1 MKDIIKVLMLDDH
14 PLILEGYKNIIL
26 EMDNEGRQIVFEIS
40 DSIESAFNKIGTSV
54 NSSNFFD
61 IIFLDINLPEY
72 PEEKIYSG
80 EDLALFIRKVSPH
93 SKIIFLT
100 MHNENFRLYNIVKN
114 INPEG
119 LLIKSDVASKDLMDA
134 FNDVLAGRISYSD
147 TVLKFMRNE
156 ITNEFTLDQYD
167 REIIFQL
174 SKGVQTK
181 KLPEV
186 IPLSLAAIEKRKRQL
201 KDIFGIEK
209 EGDLVLI
216 NKARQLGVFVE

>member
-1 MKDIIKVLMLDDH
+1 MMDIIKVLMVDDH

-26 EMDNEGRQIVFEIS
+26 EMDIEGRQIVFETS
-40 DSIESAFNKIGTSV
+40 NSTESAYNKIKTSV
-54 NSSNFFD
+54 NSSNIFD

-72 PEEKIYSG
+72 QKERIYSG
-80 EDLALFIRKVSPH
+80 EDLAIFIRKVSPH
-93 SKIIFLT
+93 SKIVFLT

-119 LLIKSDVASKDLMDA
+119 LLIKSDVASKDLMEA
-134 FNDVLAGRISYSD
+134 FTDVLAGKISYSD
-147 TVLKFMRNE
+147 TVIKFMRNE

-167 REIIFQL
+167 REILFQL
-174 SKGVQTK
+174 SQGIQTK
-181 KLPEV
+181 KLPKV

-216 NKARQLGVFVE
+216 NKAKQLGFL